1 MGVGPL
7 LPADPARVG
16 RYRLL
21 GRLGP
26 GGMGQV
32 YLAVSPTADRVAI
45 KVIKPA
51 LVAEDDVRRR
61 FTDEIGNL
69 RMVYGARVARF
80 EDVGVGD
87 DPPWFAVEY
96 VPGPTLREHVEAH
109 GPLGVALVAILG
121 AALAEGLGKI
131 HQAGVLHRDLKPQNI
146 MLGPDGPKVIDF
158 GLAVLAARTAHLTE
172 SGHVVGTLA
181 YMPPE
186 QAGGAWQLTPAAD
199 VYALGATLVYAA
211 TGRVLYPG
219 AGRLEMLARITDPG
233 SHPDLTRVPPE
244 LGALFGAMVAF
255 DPPARPGLDAVTSR
269 LLAIATAGGASAGAL
284 RARLVAETYVEPES
298 IVLPPDVDDPVG
310 DDPVG
315 DGGPGPGDSAG
326 DSTRQASSP
335 AGDAPEGP
343 EGEEGE
349 EPAGGAGLPA
359 AAARAPV
366 DVGWLVERL
375 RTAYARSARL

>member
-1 MGVGPL
+1 
-7 LPADPARVG
+7 
-16 RYRLL
+16 
-21 GRLGP
+21 
-26 GGMGQV
+26 MGQV
-32 YLAVSPTADRVAI
+32 YLAASPIADRVAI
-45 KVIKPA
+45 KVVKPA

-96 VPGPTLREHVEAH
+96 VPGPTLREHVEVH
-109 GPLGVALVAILG
+109 GPLDVALVAILG

-199 VYALGATLVYAA
+199 VYALGATLAYAA
-211 TGRVLYPG
+211 TGSVLYPS
-219 AGRLEMLARITDPG
+219 AGRLEMLTRITDPG
-233 SHPDLTRVPPE
+233 RHPDLTRVPPE

-269 LLAIATAGGASAGAL
+269 LLDIATAGGESAAEL

-310 DDPVG
+310 DDGQGPGGASG
-315 DGGPGPGDSAG
+315 DGTAQAPPSAG
-326 DSTRQASSP
+326 GSP
-335 AGDAPEGP
+335 
-343 EGEEGE
+343 EGE

-359 AAARAPV
+359 AAPRAPV

-375 RTAYARSARL
+375 RADYARSARL